1 MMYYKKIKK
10 RPSYIFLDF
19 KKACK
24 KKNRN
29 NVFMFSDVL
38 KDADKYFNLRTKN
51 HILDFVCND
60 GLKNRYFINTT
71 PWRGNPDKNIQIM
84 VDAYEFITGY
94 KKGYIAFMHSNYT
107 NKWIIKSFH
116 LSENVNDQMLQA
128 IKKSD
133 IMKKLNLEE

>member
-1 MMYYKKIKK
+1 MYYIKT
-10 RPSYIFLDF
+10 PSYNFLDF
-19 KKACK
+19 KKSCK

-29 NVFMFSDVL
+29 NVFIFPNVL

-51 HILDFVCND
+51 QILDFIYND
-60 GLKNRYFINTT
+60 GLKNRFFINTNL
-71 PWRGNPDKNIQIM
+71 WKQNPNKNKQIM
-84 VDAYEFITGY
+84 VDNYEFVTGH
-94 KKGYIAFMHSNYT
+94 KKGYLSFMYSNCT

-116 LSENVNDQMLQA
+116 LSENMNDQMLQA

>member
-1 MMYYKKIKK
+1 MYYIKT
-10 RPSYIFLDF
+10 PSYNFLDF
-19 KKACK
+19 KKSCK

-29 NVFMFSDVL
+29 NVFIFPNVL

-51 HILDFVCND
+51 QILDFIYND
-60 GLKNRYFINTT
+60 GLKNRFFINTNL
-71 PWRGNPDKNIQIM
+71 WKQNPNKNKQIM
-84 VDAYEFITGY
+84 VDNYEFVTGH
-94 KKGYIAFMHSNYT
+94 KKGYLAFMYNNCT

-116 LSENVNDQMLQA
+116 LSENMNDQMLQA